1 LSFIGG
7 VDVGATS
14 TKGVITDL
22 RGRLLGR
29 AIGPGINPFMVGY
42 EAAAEI
48 MLKTLKEAMRGVCE
62 FRDLACVVFGS
73 TGLETAKSR
82 EMVRDLIKS
91 RSGLSEVVV
100 VTDSRIAL
108 EGALGGGKGIVVY
121 AGTGSFAIGK
131 NARGE
136 VHKAGGVGFL
146 MSDEGS
152 GFYLGHQALRA
163 AVRDLDG
170 RGEKTVLTRR
180 VLEHFGVEVPEEL
193 MPKLYTKPIDTSAIA
208 ALAPIVTGAAEEGDR
223 VAGEIIASAVR
234 ELVSLVEA
242 VARKL
247 NMLEVRFP
255 LASAGGVFKSQL
267 IRKLFHSM
275 IEQRFPKAYPIE
287 PRFKPVIGAV
297 IMALRT
303 AGVSVEK
310 ELLKD
315 LEILQNDLV
324 DLP

>member
-1 LSFIGG
+1 MSYIGG

-14 TKGVITDL
+14 TKYVLTDL
-22 RGRLLGR
+22 RGGLVSW

-42 EAAAEI
+42 EAAAEV

-62 FRDLACVVFGS
+62 FRDLACIVFGS

-82 EMVRDLIKS
+82 EIMRDLIKR

-100 VTDSRIAL
+100 ATDSRIAL
-108 EGALGGGKGIVVY
+108 EGALGGGEGVVIY

-180 VLEHFGVEVPEEL
+180 ILEHFGVEAPEEL
-193 MPKLYTKPIDTSAIA
+193 MSKFYTKPIDTSAIA
-208 ALAPIVTGAAEEGDR
+208 ALAPIVTRAAKEGDQ
-223 VAGEIIASAVR
+223 VAREIVTSAVQ
-234 ELVSLVEA
+234 ELVSLVEV

-267 IRKLFHSM
+267 IRELFHSM
-275 IEQRFPKAYPIE
+275 IEQRLPKAYPIE
-287 PRFKPVIGAV
+287 PKFKPVIGAV

-310 ELLKD
+310 EALKE
-315 LEILQNDLV
+315 LEMLQNNLV

>member
-14 TKGVITDL
+14 TKSIIIDFK
-22 RGRLLGR
+22 GRLLGR
-29 AIGPGINPFMVGY
+29 GIGPGVNPFTMGY

-48 MLKTLKEAMRGVCE
+48 MVKTLSEAMRGVCE
-62 FRDLACVVFGS
+62 FKDLACVVFGS
-73 TGLETAKSR
+73 TGLETIKSR
-82 EMVRDLIKS
+82 ELVKSLIEKKS
-91 RSGLSEVVV
+91 GISKVFV

-108 EGALGGGKGIVVY
+108 EGALGGGEGIVVY

-131 NARGE
+131 NARGD

-170 RGEKTVLTRR
+170 RGERTVLTRR
-180 VLEHFGVEVPEEL
+180 VLDHFGVEIPEEL
-193 MPKLYTKPIDTSAIA
+193 MPKLYVKPIDTSAIA
-208 ALAPIVTGAAEEGDR
+208 ALAPIVTQAAEEGDR
-223 VAGEIIASAVR
+223 VARKIVESAVG
-234 ELVSLVEA
+234 ELVNLVEA

-247 NMLEVRFP
+247 NMISLEFP
-255 LASAGGVFKSQL
+255 LASAGGVFKSEL
-267 IRKLFHSM
+267 IRGLFCSM
-275 IEQRFPKAYPIE
+275 IKEKLPRAYLIE

-297 IMALRT
+297 IMALKN
-303 AGVSVEK
+303 AGISVEK
-310 ELLKD
+310 ELLD
-315 LEILQNDLV
+315 ELEISQRSLADI
-324 DLP
+324 P